1 MALHPQKAVASS
13 SFACTL
19 QGRNSKAQVTI
30 ASANYPAA
38 SLTETR
44 PTTTGQSVVIYT
56 ETAACPSLLKIVPF
70 HFANNATGQGVRVI
84 GWNSYGQSSGLTLWT
99 ATLLADLTP
108 DYNTTVGSIPSCAN
122 FDGTAST
129 AYFYSAITAAGGTP
143 TVSLYSPGVA
153 SAANTAPAH
162 AVIDTMGSEIVM
174 LQFKSS
180 GSSNMGCLWYTI

>member
-1 MALHPQKAVASS
+1 MALHPQKSVISS
-13 SFACTL
+13 SIACTL
-19 QGRNSKAQVTI
+19 QGRNSIAQVTI
-30 ASANYPAA
+30 ASASYPAA

-44 PTTTGQSVVIYT
+44 PSTTGQSVVVYN
-56 ETAACPSLLKIVPF
+56 ESAACPSLLKIVPF

-84 GWNSYGQSSGLTLWT
+84 GWNSFAQANGLTLWT

-108 DYNTTVGSIPSCAN
+108 DYNTTVGSIPSCASFN
-122 FDGTAST
+122 GTAST

>member
-1 MALHPQKAVASS
+1 MALHPQKSVISS
-13 SFACTL
+13 SIACTL
-19 QGRNSKAQVTI
+19 QGRNSIAQVTI
-30 ASANYPAA
+30 ASASYPAA

-44 PTTTGQSVVIYT
+44 PSTTGQSVVVYN
-56 ETAACPSLLKIVPF
+56 ESAACPSLLKIVPF

-84 GWNSYGQSSGLTLWT
+84 GWNSFAQANGLTLWT

-108 DYNTTVGSIPSCAN
+108 DYNTTVGSIPSCASFN
-122 FDGTAST
+122 GTAST

-174 LQFKSS
+174 LQFKST
-180 GSSNMGCLWYTI
+180 GTTNMGCLWYTI